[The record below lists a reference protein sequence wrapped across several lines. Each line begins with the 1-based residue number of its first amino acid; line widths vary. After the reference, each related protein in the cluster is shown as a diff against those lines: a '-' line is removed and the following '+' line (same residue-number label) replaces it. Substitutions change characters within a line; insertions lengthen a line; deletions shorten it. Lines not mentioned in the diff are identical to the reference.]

1 MHFSRVFG
9 VKLIVSHVFEVCKFL
24 EAIHFIVIPTILS
37 TTVLNDRL
45 ISDFTVSLHS
55 SL

>member
-24 EAIHFIVIPTILS
+24 EAIYFIAISTIL
-37 TTVLNDRL
+37 TL
-45 ISDFTVSLHS
+45 IPDIHT
-55 SL
+55 